1 MNLCSKGHIFTW
13 GLNFYKMYKNKQT
26 KGIWIPEE
34 IMVDKQLDWTNK
46 ALITEIYSLC
56 ELPNG
61 CIASDNHFGRLLG
74 IGRPSVNKRVNKLE
88 LMGYITSKNHYK
100 GKQCIG
106 RTITKGGSVKKQ
118 TVVPEALNGSS
129 VDSKKVV
136 LEVDDSSSVENTTK
150 TLINSDLTIQ
160 ETTQYTGKVENSSMS
175 MNQFLN
181 SRYEEL
187 IFELVEK
194 SSLGEGVFFYTEPS
208 NLDMFRDA
216 VDEKEFKLV
225 YPILVNV
232 IDIGN
237 KLSSN

>member
-1 MNLCSKGHIFTW
+1 MDK
-13 GLNFYKMYKNKQT
+13 KKQT

-34 IMVDKQLDWTNK
+34 IMVDKKLDWTNK

-61 CIASDNHFGRLLG
+61 CIASDSHFGRLLG
-74 IGRPSVNKRVNKLE
+74 IGRPSANKRVNKLE

-106 RTITKGGSVKKQ
+106 RTITKGSSIKKQ
-118 TVVPEALNGSS
+118 TVVPEVLNDSS

-136 LEVDDSSSVENTTK
+136 LEVDESSSVENTIK
-150 TLINSDLTIQ
+150 TINNSDLIIQ
-160 ETTQYTGKVENSSMS
+160 ETIHYTGKVENSAMS
-175 MNQFLN
+175 MNQYLN

-187 IFELVEK
+187 IFELVKK
-194 SSLGEGVFFYTEPS
+194 SSLGEGIFFYTEPS

-216 VDEKEFKLV
+216 VDEKEYKLV